1 MLFFLL
7 SLGNHPGSH
16 LWCKLHDGD
25 SYDWVVSDHHPGWI
39 CRGNSKSCLGPI
51 ELRKPPPPGSPRESS
66 EDGSG
71 QGSLEMQKDTLG
83 RARKTPVKS
92 QVERSWCLERW
103 GQNQRPSTSITKP
116 KVSIPTQISHLLIRK
131 VCRRGLIEGLVTAQE
146 GHTPQVGL
154 LGHRKFRGIF
164 RVGNSFEAHYTCRC
178 QNYYFCEN
186 KICQIFFFIYL
197 PRLLTLQE
205 KINREA

>member
-1 MLFFLL
+1 
-7 SLGNHPGSH
+7 
-16 LWCKLHDGD
+16 
-25 SYDWVVSDHHPGWI
+25 
-39 CRGNSKSCLGPI
+39 
-51 ELRKPPPPGSPRESS
+51 
-66 EDGSG
+66 
-71 QGSLEMQKDTLG
+71 MQKATLG

-164 RVGNSFEAHYTCRC
+164 RVRNSFEAHYTCRC

-186 KICQIFFFIYL
+186 KICQFFFYL

-205 KINREA
+205 KIEKHRALTQPHGGRGAGRASAGWGLREQEQGGRLEE